1 MKNWSLYLMGESY
14 AGVYVPFIAGAIQFC
29 NNLPGAN
36 KMNFRGI
43 GVGGGVLNFKI
54 QESFASKFQLN
65 KLFKSPEDDSVRN
78 SFGLIAEDC
87 RNIQLSQAFD
97 APYHCDMYSALQAW
111 YDSKQ
116 TPAGETKLCIN
127 FYNIHG
133 PPVPCDSGSNGYYLE
148 ENQLSALFNTRDLR
162 KAAHLEPNLDNLT
175 WTECSNISITLF
187 GDSFGPSSDSF
198 LPTLVAEGIKVLI
211 WSGEFDFVVN
221 YVGTE
226 EVLGNL
232 TWGGLTGFLKNSSEW
247 IVGSNV
253 AGRMWSERG
262 LTYVRVNGAGH
273 MVPADNPTGGAA
285 LLQELLGVPPRLDD
299 VSNKRLEIASS
310 ANDLRL
316 GILGAC
322 IFCLTLM
329 IVA

>member
-1 MKNWSLYLMGESY
+1 MGESY

-54 QESFASKFQLN
+54 QESAVNQFDYLN
-65 KLFKSPEDDSVRN
+65 AIQLFKSPEDDSVRN
-78 SFGLIAEDC
+78 SFGLLAEDC

-148 ENQLSALFNTRDLR
+148 ENQLNTGSTKSCSLGAKLGQFDVDRMLKYINYSIWGLIR
-162 KAAHLEPNLDNLT
+162 PHILLKA
-175 WTECSNISITLF
+175 IQ
-187 GDSFGPSSDSF
+187 F

-253 AGRMWSERG
+253 AGRIEPF
-262 LTYVRVNGAGH
+262 TDVRVNGAGH